1 MPLREYPTFGRVAS
15 WKEWCDATAQS
26 LGDYI
31 LPWFISNMLGFVLLW
46 ISIKAPRVSRKV
58 WGFLMILASLANTHV
73 AVMDQKNY
81 HEYGVLSIPP
91 YQQFIYSKFFEY
103 PALLVLPIAM
113 CQNIIGFVLMLSEMP
128 WRLKAAITGLIVFFF
143 GIAPLGVGSAFP
155 SSLIYATTM
164 MLCWPSSTSTPSGM
178 KYKGS

>member
-1 MPLREYPTFGRVAS
+1 M
-15 WKEWCDATAQS
+15 
-26 LGDYI
+26 
-31 LPWFISNMLGFVLLW
+31 FISNMLGFVLLW
-46 ISIKAPRVSRKV
+46 VSIKAPRFSRKV

-91 YQQFIYSKFFEY
+91 YQHIIYSKFFEH
-103 PALLVLPIAM
+103 PALLVVPIAI
-113 CQNIIGFVLMLSEMP
+113 CQNIIGFILMLSETP
-128 WRLKAAITGLIVFFF
+128 SWRLKAAITGLIVFFF

-155 SSLIYATTM
+155 ASLVYATTM
-164 MLCWPSSTSTPSGM
+164 MLCWPSTSTSTPSAV